1 MPTNGRR
8 TEERHFVFF
17 FFFLVLFK
25 IRAVYLP
32 RLRLIFVINFIFDTP
47 ETSSRSLLNVIKT
60 FQIIVPA
67 RIVCPYFIFA
77 ETGTTL
83 NQAVAI
89 SIKSDELRQSVM
101 ENGNLL
107 NYSWNREQS

>member
-1 MPTNGRR
+1 MCLR
-8 TEERHFVFF
+8 TEGEQKNDILSFS
-17 FFFLVLFK
+17 FFFLSFS
-25 IRAVYLP
+25 RFVYLP

-77 ETGTTL
+77 ESGTTL